1 MTEEQH
7 DSAAADVP
15 RFTWVLVAALCGVFG
30 LSILL
35 MWVTHEN
42 QDGPGVVTMDV
53 ACCYCGESLGPV
65 NAFMHSLQG
74 FPKVC
79 HRECFRKAHPIQVPP
94 SSRSY

>member
-15 RFTWVLVAALCGVFG
+15 QSVWTWILVGALAFALCVG
-30 LSILL
+30 LAMLSAA
-35 MWVTHEN
+35 
-42 QDGPGVVTMDV
+42 QRQGPGVVTTAV
-53 ACCYCGESLGPV
+53 ECCYCGESLGPV